1 MRENVVSSSRRI
13 KTKCCGCSEEAE
25 VASSLGEAVREAEK
39 AFEALKNRQSLDV
52 WRYGGRVF

>member
-1 MRENVVSSSRRI
+1 MVSSSRRI